1 MDPMTENT
9 SKSFTAEINFEKLQK
24 IAAEVI
30 LPSRFILRPLNAALE
45 LITSI
50 LAWILGSSLVQKHFH
65 LMLSGLVLFG
75 PVLSFWVSKY
85 SIFANGNH
93 YLYRKFLR
101 STWGWTCILTGSFI
115 ILLSFSTR
123 RSISLTLRHL
133 SRIGLAGL
141 LWWGCRRLLTLLE
154 DAAGACYEPLAPV
167 QDTQSSASAQPLLLL
182 HEDQTKASCLKANM
196 MWRGYEVSQET
207 LILCLS
213 CLLLVEELSIFG
225 RHLAQEK
232 RFHRSPSAPLRVL
245 FLLCVVLLFIW
256 MVLLLCL
263 LAYFPAWP
271 SQQLGGALGYLGWRS
286 LYQGWYRL
294 TPSEGSPGLPGEG
307 LFTSTDSDKHSQ

>member
-1 MDPMTENT
+1 MDPKTENFP
-9 SKSFTAEINFEKLQK
+9 KSFTAEINLKKLEK
-24 IAAEVI
+24 IAAELI
-30 LPSRFILRPLNAALE
+30 LPGRFILRPLNAALE
-45 LITSI
+45 FVTNL
-50 LAWILGSSLVQKHFH
+50 LAWILGCRLVRTHFH

-75 PVLSFWVSKY
+75 PLLSFWVSRY
-85 SIFANGNH
+85 SIFANANH

-115 ILLSFSTR
+115 VVLSFSAR
-123 RSISLTLRHL
+123 PSISLAMRHL

-154 DAAGACYEPLAPV
+154 DASGACYEPLTPV
-167 QDTQSSASAQPLLLL
+167 QDTQSSATPGQPLLLL
-182 HEDQTKASCLKANM
+182 HEDQTKAMCLKANM
-196 MWRGYEVSQET
+196 TWRGYEVSQDT
-207 LILCLS
+207 LILCLC
-213 CLLLVEELSIFG
+213 CLLLVEELSVFG

-232 RFHRSPSAPLRVL
+232 RLHRSPSAPLRVL

-256 MVLLLCL
+256 MVLLLFL

-271 SQQLGGALGYLGWRS
+271 SQQLGGALGYLGWRG

-294 TPSEGSPGLPGEG
+294 PSSQGSPGEG
-307 LFTSTDSDKHSQ
+307 LFSPVQTPTNTP